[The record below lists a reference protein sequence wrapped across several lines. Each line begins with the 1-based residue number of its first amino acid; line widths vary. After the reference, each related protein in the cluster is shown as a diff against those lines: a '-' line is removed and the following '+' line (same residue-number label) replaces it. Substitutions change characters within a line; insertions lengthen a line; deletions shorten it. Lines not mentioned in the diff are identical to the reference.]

1 MLEKLLISHY
11 RGFYQTQTLEFA
23 QHNGKDGSGLT
34 LIVGPNNTGKTTIIE
49 SLLIKDNSAKRFTT
63 ADRHE
68 KESPEITVTTEKG
81 ESKFTNID
89 GGSQIALAKGSKTHD
104 LSFDLVPSRRYW
116 QAYSAGEMP
125 ISSLAQQSVNL
136 QTRGTNNQLD
146 LAAALKLINRTP
158 GQKTSFNDYLRQ
170 VIPHFTEWTIDTD
183 SQSDYV
189 KYKTATAEHHANL
202 SGDGIISVFRLCS
215 HFVAEGK
222 NTILIIDEP
231 ELSLHPEA
239 QKALSRIISQAAKD
253 RQIILCTHSPHFAN
267 WDDFING
274 AKFIRLNKPDDRQCE
289 ISSLDNNK
297 KYSNFI
303 KNNYMEWQKPQLLD
317 YVAKEILFADRILL
331 TEGQQDVGLI
341 RKWLK
346 DKGRKENINIFGY
359 GVGSYSNMK
368 LFLELAKDLG
378 LTKVAA
384 LYDNGTES
392 SIARTQDQSDYK
404 NYKLEILPTNDIRDK
419 CDPDDESKILVEGC
433 FDKSGNLK
441 QAHATQFNQI
451 MDRIISYLGE

>member
-1 MLEKLLISHY
+1 MLTKLSIHDY

-23 QHNGKDGSGLT
+23 QPDGKDGSGLT

-49 SLLIKDNSAKRFTT
+49 SLLMKDNSDKRFTT
-63 ADRHE
+63 GDRHE
-68 KESPEITVTTEKG
+68 KKPPEISITTKKG

-89 GGSQIALAKGSKTHD
+89 GGSQITLAKNSKTHE
-104 LSFDLVPSRRYW
+104 LKFDLIPSRRYW
-116 QAYSAGEMP
+116 QAYSGSEMP
-125 ISSLAQQSVNL
+125 ISSLVQQSVNL

-146 LAAALKLINRTP
+146 LAAALKTINRIP
-158 GQKTSFNDYLRQ
+158 AQKTSFNGYLKQ

-183 SQSDYV
+183 NQNDYV

-215 HFVAEGK
+215 HFVAEEK
-222 NTILIIDEP
+222 NAILIIDEP

-239 QKALSRIISQAAKD
+239 QKALSRVISQAAKD

-267 WDDFING
+267 WDDLING
-274 AKFIRLNKPDDRQCE
+274 AKFVRLNKPNDQQCE
-289 ISSLDNNK
+289 ISYLDNQK
-297 KYSNFI
+297 KYSDFI

-346 DKGRKENINIFGY
+346 ENNKQENINIFGY

-378 LTKVAA
+378 LSKVAA

-392 SIARTQDQSDYK
+392 SAAHAQDQSDYQ

-419 CDPDDESKILVEGC
+419 HDPNDDSKILVDGC
-433 FDKSGNLK
+433 FDKSGDLK
-441 QAHATQFNQI
+441 PSHADQFNQI
-451 MDRIISYLGE
+451 MDRIIHYLSK